1 MRILLIV
8 HQFFPEF
15 SGGTERVTLQLARVL
30 QHAGHAVHVLSCRSA
45 PALAQ
50 WPEDADVRQ
59 AWHYVHEGVPVTVIA
74 RHRLPAGSEFGFE
87 VDPALAAELAVWLRR
102 ERFHVAHVLHTMR
115 MATAVMAVQQISLPY
130 VVTLTDFFLACHQ
143 INLVSVQGAPCLGPQ
158 EGQRCA
164 RDCQVGIWTGQAL
177 AQRYQQAKAM
187 LAGAALRCVPSHFV
201 QARAEDAFPGLD
213 FRVVPHGLELLALL
227 PTVRR
232 QADDLEPGPLVLAF
246 AGTLIVQKGLHV
258 LIEALALIPD
268 ADIELRVMGGRYGD
282 SAYHHR
288 IDRLIAADRRVK
300 MVGQMDQQALFAA
313 LSQCDLLCLPSLVPE
328 TFSLTFHEAAALGLP
343 ALVADHGAPAEV
355 VREANSGL
363 CVTPDSAHDW
373 AQALQQVL
381 DHRELLA
388 QWKSR
393 LPMPA
398 RIEEEGFF
406 YESLYRTVAL
416 LE

>member
-1 MRILLIV
+1 M
-8 HQFFPEF
+8 
-15 SGGTERVTLQLARVL
+15 
-30 QHAGHAVHVLSCRSA
+30 
-45 PALAQ
+45 
-50 WPEDADVRQ
+50 
-59 AWHYVHEGVPVTVIA
+59 
-74 RHRLPAGSEFGFE
+74 
-87 VDPALAAELAVWLRR
+87 
-102 ERFHVAHVLHTMR
+102 
-115 MATAVMAVQQISLPY
+115 
-130 VVTLTDFFLACHQ
+130 
-143 INLVSVQGAPCLGPQ
+143 
-158 EGQRCA
+158 
-164 RDCQVGIWTGQAL
+164 
-177 AQRYQQAKAM
+177 
-187 LAGAALRCVPSHFV
+187 
-201 QARAEDAFPGLD
+201 
-213 FRVVPHGLELLALL
+213 ELLALL

-232 QADDLEPGPLVLAF
+232 QTDDLEPGPLVLAF

-282 SAYHHR
+282 SAYHQR

-343 ALVADHGAPAEV
+343 ALVANHGAPAEV

-363 CVTPDSAHDW
+363 CVTPDSAPDW